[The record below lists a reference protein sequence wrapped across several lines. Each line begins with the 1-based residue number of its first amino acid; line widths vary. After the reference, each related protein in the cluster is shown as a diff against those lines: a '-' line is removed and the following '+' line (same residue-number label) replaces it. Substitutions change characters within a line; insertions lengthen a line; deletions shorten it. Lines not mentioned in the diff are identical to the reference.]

1 MNEKSFLATIRISC
15 EAGSLFL
22 FKRKNSLRSRFI
34 RLRLAAAFPTFLPT
48 TSPRRRMP
56 EEFVLRRT
64 VRYSDRI
71 RLPDWKRAENSLR
84 LRSRSIFLNV
94 YLPLGAGDFP
104 AAGLTLPLFPY
115 PAQTV
120 SLFLPFARLLL
131 RTSRPP
137 LVAILARNPW
147 ARLRLRFVMVL
158 SVFFIT

>member
-1 MNEKSFLATIRISC
+1 MEEKSFLATIRISC
-15 EAGSLFL
+15 EAGSLCL

-34 RLRLAAAFPTFLPT
+34 RLRLTAAFSTFLPT
-48 TSPRRRMP
+48 TSPSRRTPEVFLQRM
-56 EEFVLRRT
+56 T
-64 VRYSDRI
+64 VRYSEWI

-84 LRSRSIFLNV
+84 LRSRSFFLNV
-94 YLPLGAGDFP
+94 YLPSGAGDFP
-104 AAGLTLPLFPY
+104 AAGLTLPLFPD